1 MEFLQAAERQSS
13 GMRGLAETCALK
25 LIYSSIPS
33 SPGCAFA
40 SVVFYAVVPFTI
52 HLGLVKKASGGRLDG
67 LEGGGGRRLRAGEDG
82 LGLSEIQ
89 TSVKIPRREGCRVI
103 AAPRGRCAELRTF
116 FFFPPAGASD
126 RSRLMQG
133 APRHPA
139 RLGDGL
145 SQGPGGRCRRDSG
158 AQRVR
163 GFTR

>member
-67 LEGGGGRRLRAGEDG
+67 LEGGGGRGEKAEG
-82 LGLSEIQ
+82 
-89 TSVKIPRREGCRVI
+89 RRRW
-103 AAPRGRCAELRTF
+103 
-116 FFFPPAGASD
+116 
-126 RSRLMQG
+126 
-133 APRHPA
+133 
-139 RLGDGL
+139 
-145 SQGPGGRCRRDSG
+145 
-158 AQRVR
+158 VR
-163 GFTR
+163 PL